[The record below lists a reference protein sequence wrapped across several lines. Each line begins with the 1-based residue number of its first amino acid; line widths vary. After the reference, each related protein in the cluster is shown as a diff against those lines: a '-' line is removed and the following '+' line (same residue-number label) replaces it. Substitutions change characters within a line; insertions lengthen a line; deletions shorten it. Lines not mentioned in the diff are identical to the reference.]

1 MLDIDRMMWLT
12 MEVEDW
18 ELQEDFMVFKNFV
31 KNLSTVN
38 DPAERSI
45 KLAQDFIKDEQ
56 NEEDLQ
62 AKYVVAAEHRKKVK
76 GTKKGRKSKNA
87 LKRMGGI

>member
-1 MLDIDRMMWLT
+1 

-76 GTKKGRKSKNA
+76 GTKKERKSKNA